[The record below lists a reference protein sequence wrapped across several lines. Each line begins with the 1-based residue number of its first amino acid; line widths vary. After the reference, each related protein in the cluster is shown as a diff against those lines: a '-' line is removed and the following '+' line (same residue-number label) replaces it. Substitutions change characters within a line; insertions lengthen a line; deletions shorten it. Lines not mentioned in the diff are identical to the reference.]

1 VPKLVR
7 DDGVE
12 IHWEV
17 GGEGPLVLF
26 AHPGWASMPSTYSAL
41 LADLATDHRVVTRD
55 PRGTGQSTRR
65 GPYDIGTDA
74 DDMVALLE
82 EVGHPA
88 VVVSAGANASCL
100 RMAAERPQLIEG
112 VVLASS
118 IVELQFEQREMD
130 SLVASESVLEAAL
143 KQLRVD
149 PRPVLRT
156 MISITNPQLSDA
168 EAGERV
174 AAQVAYCPPDAALE
188 RAEASVDSDDLT
200 RIGPALAGRL
210 WIIYFENPLSP
221 RELLKSA
228 RELMPEAH
236 IIDAE
241 DGPISRP
248 DITAGVVRKITAP
261 MRASVGDR

>member
-1 VPKLVR
+1 VPKLKR
-7 DDGVE
+7 DGVE
-12 IHWEV
+12 IHWEER
-17 GGEGPLVLF
+17 GEGPVVLF
-26 AHPGWASMPSTYSAL
+26 AHTGWGSMPSTYSAL
-41 LADLATDHRVVTRD
+41 LAELATDHRVVTRD

-82 EVGHPA
+82 EVGHPG

-100 RMAAERPQLIEG
+100 RMAAERPELIEG
-112 VVLASS
+112 VVLATS

-130 SLVASESVLEAAL
+130 SLAASESVLEAAL

-156 MISITNPQLSDA
+156 MIAITNPQLSDA

-174 AAQVAYCPPDAALE
+174 AAQAAYCPPDVAQE
-188 RAEASVDSDDLT
+188 RVEASVGSDDLT
-200 RIGPALAGRL
+200 RIGPALGGRL

-221 RELLKSA
+221 RELLKRA

-236 IIDAE
+236 IVDAE

-248 DITAGVVRKITAP
+248 DITAGVVRRITAP
-261 MRASVGDR
+261 MRTSARR

>member
-1 VPKLVR
+1 
-7 DDGVE
+7 
-12 IHWEV
+12 
-17 GGEGPLVLF
+17 
-26 AHPGWASMPSTYSAL
+26 M
-41 LADLATDHRVVTRD
+41 
-55 PRGTGQSTRR
+55 
-65 GPYDIGTDA
+65 
-74 DDMVALLE
+74 
-82 EVGHPA
+82 
-88 VVVSAGANASCL
+88 VVSAGANALCV
-100 RMAAERPQLIEG
+100 RVTAERPQLIEA

-118 IVELQFEQREMD
+118 VVELQFEQREID
-130 SLVASESVLEAAL
+130 SLAASESVVEAGL

-156 MISITNPQLSDA
+156 MISITNPQLNDV

-174 AAQVAYCPPDAALE
+174 AAQVAYCPPDVAQQ
-188 RAEASVDSDDLT
+188 RAEASFFSDDLT
-200 RIGPALAGRL
+200 RIGPALGGRL

-236 IIDAE
+236 IVDAE

-261 MRASVGDR
+261 MRGPARP

>member
-1 VPKLVR
+1 VPKLKR
-7 DDGVE
+7 DGVE
-12 IHWEV
+12 IHWEER
-17 GGEGPLVLF
+17 GEGPVVLF
-26 AHPGWASMPSTYSAL
+26 AHTGWGSMPSTYSAL
-41 LADLATDHRVVTRD
+41 LAELATDHRVVTRD

-82 EVGHPA
+82 EVGHPG

-100 RMAAERPQLIEG
+100 RMAAERPELIEG
-112 VVLASS
+112 VVLATS

-130 SLVASESVLEAAL
+130 SLAASESVLEAAL

-156 MISITNPQLSDA
+156 MIAITNPQLSDA

-174 AAQVAYCPPDAALE
+174 AAQAAYCPPDVAQE
-188 RAEASVDSDDLT
+188 RVEASVGSDDLT
-200 RIGPALAGRL
+200 RIGPTLGGRL

-221 RELLKSA
+221 RELLKRA

-236 IIDAE
+236 IVDAE

-248 DITAGVVRKITAP
+248 DITAGVVRKLTAP
-261 MRASVGDR
+261 LRASAGAR